1 MSLDVWAKKSGGL
14 LPAGLVVVAAYF
26 QAAGIG
32 QLVGAHLVPTT
43 LPIAHASMVDGPVDL
58 PGKDAAPILARNPFD
73 STTGPLDGKTV
84 AVSDLHPPP
93 TAAPTGDPYMDTPC
107 GGITTSLVTAAE
119 DPAWSFASFNSSE
132 GKSLLRRRGDKI
144 GSATVLHIGFMG
156 SEAPDVVP
164 RVWLMEGGSRCIV
177 EMGNREGGAV
187 KRTAPDE
194 ANRSSSKP
202 KSKLA
207 QEIES
212 KITKVG
218 ENAYVVERSAVE
230 QIIQNYAKLA
240 GSLRSRA
247 TKDGVRVSGIKKD
260 SILGKI
266 GMQNG
271 DLLQSINGFDMTDPE
286 KAVDAYAKLRTAGKL
301 DITVSRDGSP
311 SNISITIK

>member
-1 MSLDVWAKKSGGL
+1 MSFDVWAKKSGAF
-14 LPAGLVVVAAYF
+14 LPAGLVAVAAYF

-32 QLVGAHLVPTT
+32 QLVGAHLVPNGVSAV
-43 LPIAHASMVDGPVDL
+43 AHASTVDGPIEV

-84 AVSDLHPPP
+84 AVSDLKPPP
-93 TAAPTGDPYMDTPC
+93 APTASGDPYLDAPC
-107 GGITTSLVTAAE
+107 AGVTSSMVTAAE

-144 GSATVLHIGFMG
+144 GSATVVHIGFMG
-156 SEAPDVVP
+156 SEAPDYVP
-164 RVWLMEGGSRCIV
+164 RVWLSENGTRCLV
-177 EMGNREGGAV
+177 DTGTREGTSA
-187 KRTAPDE
+187 KRTTPEDARP
-194 ANRSSSKP
+194 SKP

-207 QEIES
+207 QDIES

-218 ENAYVVERSAVE
+218 ENSYVVERGAVE

-260 SILGKI
+260 SILGKV

-271 DLLQSINGFDMTDPE
+271 DLLQAINGFDMTDPE

-301 DITVSRDGSP
+301 DITMSRDGTP
-311 SNISITIK
+311 TNISIAIK